1 MADGI
6 FYNNGYVRERRTEDA
21 MKITVLAGGNSTER
35 DVSLVSGTGVYRALK
50 SKGHQVVLLDV
61 YLGVEYDNPDV
72 IFDDTRDWAEG
83 MKAVSEKNPTM
94 EELKALK
101 KGDTDFFG
109 KNVCEICK
117 RSDIVFMALHGA
129 NGEDGRIQA
138 AFDLMGIKYTGTDY
152 LSSAICM
159 DKAITKEYFL
169 MYNVPTPKS
178 VTVYKG
184 EDVRSMAETIGY
196 PLVLKV
202 SRGGSSV
209 GVYMVQNKDELLQ
222 TANDAFQYEDKVLLE
237 QFIKG
242 REFTCGLLEGR
253 ALPVVEI
260 APVEGFY
267 DYKNKYQAGS
277 TIETCP
283 ANISDSLRD
292 KIQQAA
298 ELAYKVLHLQTYARI
313 DFMADAEE
321 NVYCLEANTLPGMT
335 PTSLLPQEAAAEG
348 MDYASLC
355 EHIIEISLKKY
366 R

>member
-1 MADGI
+1 
-6 FYNNGYVRERRTEDA
+6 
-21 MKITVLAGGNSTER
+21 MKITVVAGGNSTER
-35 DVSLVSGTGVYRALK
+35 DVSLVSGTQVYKALK
-50 SKGHQVVLLDV
+50 EKGHQVVLLDV
-61 YLGVEYDNPDV
+61 YLGVEYEDLDV
-72 IFDDTRDWAEG
+72 IFEDTRDWAEG
-83 MKAVSEKNPTM
+83 IRAISTKNPTI
-94 EELKALK
+94 EELRALK
-101 KGDTDFFG
+101 QGETDFFG

-169 MYNVPTPKS
+169 MGNVPTPKS
-178 VTVYKG
+178 VTVFKG
-184 EDVRSMAETIGY
+184 EDIRSMAEIVGY

-209 GVYMVQNKDELLQ
+209 GVYMVTNKEELLN
-222 TANDAFQYEDKVLLE
+222 TANEAFRYEDKVLLE
-237 QFIKG
+237 EFIKG

-283 ANISDSLRD
+283 ANISPELTR
-292 KIQQAA
+292 KIQEAA

-313 DFMADAEE
+313 DFMTDTEE

-335 PTSLLPQEAAAEG
+335 PTSLLPQEAVAEG
-348 MDYASLC
+348 MDYGSLC
-355 EHIIEISLKKY
+355 EHIIEISMKKY
-366 R
+366 CN

>member
-1 MADGI
+1 
-6 FYNNGYVRERRTEDA
+6 
-21 MKITVLAGGNSTER
+21 MKITVVAGGNSTER
-35 DVSLVSGTGVYRALK
+35 DVSLVSGTQVYKALK
-50 SKGHQVVLLDV
+50 EKGHQVVLLDV
-61 YLGVEYDNPDV
+61 YLGVEYEDLDV
-72 IFDDTRDWAEG
+72 IFEDTRDWAEG
-83 MKAVSEKNPTM
+83 IRAISTKNPTI
-94 EELKALK
+94 EELRALK
-101 KGDTDFFG
+101 QGETDFFG

-169 MYNVPTPKS
+169 MGNVPTPKS
-178 VTVYKG
+178 VTVFKG
-184 EDVRSMAETIGY
+184 EDIRSMAEIVGY

-209 GVYMVQNKDELLQ
+209 GVYMVTNKEELLN
-222 TANDAFQYEDKVLLE
+222 TANEAFRYEDKVLLE
-237 QFIKG
+237 EFIKG

-283 ANISDSLRD
+283 ADISPELTR
-292 KIQQAA
+292 KIQEAA

-313 DFMADAEE
+313 DFMTDAEE

-348 MDYASLC
+348 MDYGSLC
-355 EHIIEISLKKY
+355 EHIIEISMKKY
-366 R
+366 CN